1 MNKKNTDESNLKRLE
16 SLKRQADEFKQKKN
30 QIRSDLI
37 RVCLRLIF
45 KSNYY

>member
-16 SLKRQADEFKQKKN
+16 SLKRQADEFKQKKS

-37 RVCLRLIF
+37 KVSYICFILN
-45 KSNYY
+45 ST